1 MSDKIFNQINEIN
14 PQNDQSPT
22 STQEKNEIE
31 EANHQSNQS
40 SKKLSIQAKIIMGI
54 AIGIIIIA
62 IIVIIVIVSTK
73 KSDNSSGYYV
83 SDEICDSNNI
93 CYRLV
98 NPSVEHYIFVLSENV
113 DRTHVRYKNRYG
125 IEIAGD
131 LYTPKTLDTSK
142 IYRAIVVGPPFG
154 GVKEQGP
161 GVYCNQ
167 LAQRNFV
174 CLGFDPSF
182 NGESGGE
189 YRHVASSDIFAEDFS
204 AGVDY
209 LGSLKYVDRNNIG
222 GIGICASGGFIL
234 GAASIDKR
242 IKAVVTSAMYD
253 IPSFGNEADNSTWQS
268 TITNIAG
275 QRLKDVDN
283 GYPSYSPS
291 YLADREYNI
300 GHIPP
305 PKENADPNYNEW
317 NTFYATKRGH
327 HPRSTGGSTDTSQ
340 FSLANFPVTYHI
352 DKISP
357 RPILFITGDIAHS
370 KQFSVNTYNKAKEP
384 KELYEVKGNCMHI
397 DLYDDVSKIPF
408 DKIQIFFDENLK

>member
-1 MSDKIFNQINEIN
+1 MSKQVVVILA
-14 PQNDQSPT
+14 T
-22 STQEKNEIE
+22 
-31 EANHQSNQS
+31 
-40 SKKLSIQAKIIMGI
+40 L
-54 AIGIIIIA
+54 
-62 IIVIIVIVSTK
+62 VIITVVSTN
-73 KSDNSSGYYV
+73 DSSEDYYI
-83 SDEICDSNNI
+83 SDEICDSNGI

-98 NPSVEHYIFVLSENV
+98 NTSVEHYIFNLSENV
-113 DRTHVRYKNRYG
+113 NRTHVRYKNRYG

-131 LYTPKTLDTSK
+131 LYTPKNLDTSK

-209 LGSLKYVDRNNIG
+209 LGSLKFIDRNNIG

-234 GAASIDKR
+234 GATAIDKR

-253 IPSFGNEADNSTWQS
+253 IPSFGNEVDNSTWQS
-268 TITNIAG
+268 TITSIAE

-291 YLADREYNI
+291 YSAEREYNI

-305 PKENADPNYNEW
+305 PNGNTDPNYNEW
-317 NTFYATKRGH
+317 NTFYSTKRGH
-327 HPRSTGGSTDTSQ
+327 HPRSTGGSTETSQ

-357 RPILFITGDIAHS
+357 RPILFITGATAHS
-370 KQFSVNTYNKAKEP
+370 KLFSENAYEKAKEP
-384 KELYEVKGNCMHI
+384 KELYVVEGDCMHI
-397 DLYDDVSKIPF
+397 DLYDDISKIPF
-408 DKIQIFFDENLK
+408 DKIQTFFDENLK

>member
-1 MSDKIFNQINEIN
+1 M
-14 PQNDQSPT
+14 
-22 STQEKNEIE
+22 
-31 EANHQSNQS
+31 
-40 SKKLSIQAKIIMGI
+40 SKKVEVIV
-54 AIGIIIIA
+54 A
-62 IIVIIVIVSTK
+62 IIVIIALVSTN
-73 KSDNSSGYYV
+73 DSSNDYYI
-83 SDEICDSNNI
+83 SDEICDSDNI

-98 NPSVEHYIFVLSENV
+98 NTSVEHYIFNLSENV
-113 DRTHVRYKNRYG
+113 NRTHVRYKNRYG

-131 LYTPKTLDTSK
+131 LYTPKNLDTSK
-142 IYRAIVVGPPFG
+142 MYRAIVVGPPFG

-182 NGESGGE
+182 NGESAGE

-209 LGSLKYVDRNNIG
+209 LSSLKYVDRNNIG

-234 GAASIDKR
+234 GAAAIDKR

-253 IPSFGNEADNSTWQS
+253 IPSFGNEADDSTWQS
-268 TITNIAG
+268 TITNIAE
-275 QRLKDVDN
+275 QRWKDVDN

-291 YLADREYNI
+291 YSAEREYNI

-305 PKENADPNYNEW
+305 PNGNTDPNYNEW
-317 NTFYATKRGH
+317 NTFYSTKRGH

-357 RPILFITGDIAHS
+357 RPILFITGATAHS
-370 KQFSVNTYNKAKEP
+370 KQFSENAYSKAKEP
-384 KELYEVKGNCMHI
+384 KELYIVEGDCMHI
-397 DLYDDVSKIPF
+397 DLYDDISKIPF
-408 DKIQIFFDENLK
+408 DKIQTFFDENLK